1 MSPLNEPSIV
11 ECYMSLHAEDY
22 YDLHK
27 YSVEDYTFWLD
38 LWEYLGIISSIPP
51 QKACSLELERLIRFG
66 VEQAFLQDRILEQ
79 GKLLQEIPNWFP
91 GARLNYAENLL
102 IRKDDGTA
110 LTEANES
117 GVIAHVS
124 YRELNARVREMA
136 AALRINGLNVGDR
149 VAGKWHLVSLIQLL
163 TPL

>member
-1 MSPLNEPSIV
+1 M
-11 ECYMSLHAEDY
+11 
-22 YDLHK
+22 
-27 YSVEDYTFWLD
+27 
-38 LWEYLGIISSIPP
+38 
-51 QKACSLELERLIRFG
+51 
-66 VEQAFLQDRILEQ
+66 QDRIFER

-91 GARLNYAENLL
+91 DARLNYAENLL

-117 GVIAHVS
+117 GVTVHVS

-149 VAGKWHLVSLIQLL
+149 VAGKCHVVILLQLL
-163 TPL
+163 TIL